1 MILNK
6 YDRETHEYKHY
17 EVPDDW
23 NIKLFTDDMDMI
35 VNCVQ
40 CGKELRYGN
49 CYTSLEVHN
58 HIGFGYPVCERCYQK
73 EWKRRK
79 KNERNDDLLTR

>member
-17 EVPDDW
+17 EVPDEW
-23 NIKLFTDDMDMI
+23 TIELYTDDMDMI

-40 CGKELRYGN
+40 CGKEVR
-49 CYTSLEVHN
+49 
-58 HIGFGYPVCERCYQK
+58 FG
-73 EWKRRK
+73 
-79 KNERNDDLLTR
+79 T